1 MIALGHDKFILTPI
15 SSILA
20 ETVTACNGI
29 GFGME
34 SFPLRS
40 PILQATTLR
49 MTGAL
54 EQKLKCI
61 CWEIASFDYT
71 FRYNHILREPLG
83 ECSSYDDKK
92 KIFKGICLCLKKYGI
107 DYEFDDTS
115 KDMIIDKSMKSF
127 ETMIKDSAFERW
139 FEREYKDYLI
149 NRLPITRTSF
159 INHSKDG
166 TPEFLNKA
174 LKEYYGEI
182 AYRQRNR
189 YAHNLMSY
197 QQNIPTLSE
206 ISSPEYE
213 HVNHFKIFSILILI
227 DEIFMI
233 LFSRFF
239 ELKKNHSYEGHF

>member
-1 MIALGHDKFILTPI
+1 MIALGHDRFILTPI
-15 SSILA
+15 SGILA

-40 PILQATTLR
+40 LILQATTLR

-71 FRYNHILREPLG
+71 FRYKHILSEPLG

-92 KIFKGICLCLKKYGI
+92 KIFKRICNSLIKYGVNHNFN
-107 DYEFDDTS
+107 DAE
-115 KDMIIDKSMKSF
+115 KDKIITNAVSNF
-127 ETMIKDSAFERW
+127 EKTISESNFINW
-139 FEREYKDYLI
+139 YEREYMEYKT
-149 NRLPITRTSF
+149 NRIQIKRTSF
-159 INHSKDG
+159 SNPSKDG
-166 TPEFLNKA
+166 TPEFLEQN
-174 LKEYYGEI
+174 LKKYYEEI
-182 AYRQRNR
+182 VYRQRNR

-206 ISSPEYE
+206 FSSPEYE